1 MKTDKFEFIIDDDI
15 DSDSDDEFEI
25 NSLYIY
31 IYVLWI
37 SFIYLLFI
45 NYDVERT
52 NTISE

>member
-1 MKTDKFEFIIDDDI
+1 MKTNKFDEIDS

-37 SFIYLLFI
+37 SFIYLLFSH
-45 NYDVERT
+45 DLKKL
-52 NTISE
+52 